1 MLDQHQSPA
10 AGTKGLDANKLTLLF
25 TVRVQYDMDRI
36 TGDVLYLLYEIRIP
50 ILFRVS
56 NANISASRPSEIGR
70 REKEWRTGL
79 TLNTAFAPNLRI
91 SP

>member
-1 MLDQHQSPA
+1 MLDQHQSSA
-10 AGTKGLDANKLTLLF
+10 AGTKGLDANKLALLF

-56 NANISASRPSEIGR
+56 NAEISAPKCS
-70 REKEWRTGL
+70 K
-79 TLNTAFAPNLRI
+79 
-91 SP
+91 